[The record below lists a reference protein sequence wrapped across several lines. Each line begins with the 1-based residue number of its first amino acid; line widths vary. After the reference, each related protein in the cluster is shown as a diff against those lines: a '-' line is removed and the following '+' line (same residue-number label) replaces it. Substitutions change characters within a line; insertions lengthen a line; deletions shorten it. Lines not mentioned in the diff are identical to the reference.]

1 MAKPSAQPPAMS
13 SAKSAFKSS
22 GRVFRYDEA
31 LDLFPHVRDT
41 TAAAVKAI
49 EELTRELAAA
59 DDPDAAKEEF
69 DASYREIVARWTA
82 EIEALGGE
90 AKGLWLVDFDSGDGY
105 FCWKHPEPALA
116 HFHGYEEGF
125 AGRIPVA

>member
-1 MAKPSAQPPAMS
+1 MAKPA
-13 SAKSAFKSS
+13 
-22 GRVFRYDEA
+22 GRIFRYDEA
-31 LDLFPHVRDT
+31 LDLFPHVRDAT
-41 TAAAVKAI
+41 SAAVKEI
-49 EELTRELAAA
+49 DRLTREFESA
-59 DDPDAAKEEF
+59 DDPEAEREAFDAA
-69 DASYREIVARWTA
+69 YREVVARWSA

-116 HFHGYEEGF
+116 HYHGYEEGF

>member
-1 MAKPSAQPPAMS
+1 MGKP
-13 SAKSAFKSS
+13 S

-41 TAAAVKAI
+41 TAAAVR
-49 EELTRELAAA
+49 EVERLTKEFESS
-59 DDPDAAKEEF
+59 DDPDAERETF
-69 DASYREIVARWTA
+69 DANYRQVVAKWA
-82 EIEALGGE
+82 SEIEALGGE

-116 HFHGYEEGF
+116 HFHGYDEGF